1 MKNKHP
7 IYYQKQDYAGFW
19 KRLGAWIVDLLV
31 IIACIAVYWYVVY
44 HIVNDPIM
52 MFKIIF
58 FTSLLFMYVYLAV
71 IKSSNFRTI
80 GYNLFGIK
88 VVDLLGNSPNWS
100 TMLIRFLLIFIGPFT
115 FIIDILWLTGE
126 QTKQTLRDKY
136 AGTYVVKNTSIPKGT
151 GLLRT
156 VSLHF
161 MGWNL
166 SFKEVYFK

>member
-1 MKNKHP
+1 
-7 IYYQKQDYAGFW
+7 
-19 KRLGAWIVDLLV
+19 
-31 IIACIAVYWYVVY
+31 
-44 HIVNDPIM
+44 
-52 MFKIIF
+52 
-58 FTSLLFMYVYLAV
+58 MYVYLAV